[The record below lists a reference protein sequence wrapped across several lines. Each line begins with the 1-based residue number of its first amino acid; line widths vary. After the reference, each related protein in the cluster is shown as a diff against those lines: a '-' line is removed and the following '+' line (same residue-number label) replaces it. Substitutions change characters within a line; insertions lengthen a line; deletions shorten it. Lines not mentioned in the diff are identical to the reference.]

1 MRSKSKIIIVLV
13 VIIFIGIIV
22 FLISKTPDDK
32 ISESKKENNIKVQE
46 IEKEKQISDIKK
58 ALKRSLKPVDSEKI
72 FNEQTGLEPL
82 LFDEVEKLEGEA
94 LQKRYEELDAKL
106 DFAIKKN
113 PDLPPIPEWYTRERD
128 YVENKFFATVGK
140 SKYKTE
146 PTEEQKVKRQKYLD
160 YLEKEGKRT
169 SIETSEEDLAKT
181 KEQILEE

>member
-1 MRSKSKIIIVLV
+1 MSKSKIVVVFGILV
-13 VIIFIGIIV
+13 FIGV
-22 FLISKTPDDK
+22 VVLLTSQTSKDQTYEPKRGND
-32 ISESKKENNIKVQE
+32 IKAQQ
-46 IEKEKQISDIKK
+46 IEKEKQISDMTK

-82 LFDEVEKLEGEA
+82 PFNEVEKLEGEA

-140 SKYKTE
+140 SRYKTE
-146 PTEEQKVKRQKYLD
+146 LTEEQKQRQQKYFD
-160 YLEKEGKRT
+160 YLEEIKKSGRKI
-169 SIETSEEDLAKT
+169 SDEELAKT
-181 KEQILEE
+181 KEQILGE